1 MDQEELRFI
10 ISEEVR
16 KILQDDAL
24 FKDQDISG
32 ILDRFEIPGDSAH
45 HGRNLS
51 YGPEKSTDH
60 EGRATKKQLYYIF
73 TKSQS
78 LYDMLQDDDDLPE
91 WLEAKITKAADYM
104 NSVKDYLTHHMKKS
118 QDD

>member
-91 WLEAKITKAADYM
+91 WVQSKISRAADKIQSAYQYL
-104 NSVKDYLTHHMKKS
+104 DYKIKTERY
-118 QDD
+118 